1 MSSYLPLV
9 LQGGKCVRYMQLE
22 GNWSK
27 SEKTIDKILTAEI
40 PWVASKL
47 KTERK
52 KYHNKRATVTQREQI
67 RKTIHPI
74 IYFKGPDTH

>member
-27 SEKTIDKILTAEI
+27 SETTIDKILTVEI

-52 KYHNKRATVTQREQI
+52 NIITKEQQLPREQI
-67 RKTIHPI
+67 RKTIHSI
-74 IYFKGPDTH
+74 LHFKGPSTH